1 VVNHPLQNAEVFS
14 NVRSANLNFFFNK
27 SAFLKSHHLRISFK
41 TCVLTNV
48 CLDNVGPNSYIF
60 TFCTQ
65 KARYLDENVGPNPLI
80 KTSTLSCKGW
90 TK

>member
-1 VVNHPLQNAEVFS
+1 VVNHLYKMRKFS
-14 NVRSANLNFFFNK
+14 QMCVPQTSIFFNK

-65 KARYLDENVGPNPLI
+65 KARYLDENVGPNPLHGFPLELI
-80 KTSTLSCKGW
+80 PNC
-90 TK
+90 